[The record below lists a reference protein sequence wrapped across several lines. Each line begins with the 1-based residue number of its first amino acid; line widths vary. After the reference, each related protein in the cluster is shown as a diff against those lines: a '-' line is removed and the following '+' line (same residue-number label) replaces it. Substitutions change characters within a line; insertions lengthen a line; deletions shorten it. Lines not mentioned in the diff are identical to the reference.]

1 MLSKKFTPVVET
13 FCCNKIC
20 VQCSSS
26 SSVSPAT
33 FGRVDPSS
41 HASRRPSLVN
51 DALSL
56 IEIGKHHLS
65 KFRPAFPSLKGAV
78 ESDFPLGQGNVGIG
92 PPVSEVTVEI
102 EPLPVHFLKGA
113 AVVGR
118 DNYRN
123 CRGDPASLLRT

>member
-1 MLSKKFTPVVET
+1 
-13 FCCNKIC
+13 
-20 VQCSSS
+20 
-26 SSVSPAT
+26 
-33 FGRVDPSS
+33 
-41 HASRRPSLVN
+41 
-51 DALSL
+51 LSL